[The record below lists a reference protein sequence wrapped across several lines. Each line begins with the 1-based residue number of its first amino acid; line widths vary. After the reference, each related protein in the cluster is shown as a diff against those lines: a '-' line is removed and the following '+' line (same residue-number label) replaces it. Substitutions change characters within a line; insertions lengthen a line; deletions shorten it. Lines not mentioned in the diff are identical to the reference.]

1 MDRKRKY
8 EPGVRALEPDLDDLY
23 ITACSSAPGDEKII
37 LEMAKRIGCRPRQ
50 NKKIN
55 TEEQRL
61 LNNAA
66 QLLQKK
72 VAAKL
77 LTSPTKAYLDALDQV
92 SPCKAPGRKTKCELS
107 LSQLYEEAVRN
118 ATDKDKAFLAE
129 LELLGHYPS
138 RSRSAPAAEQRL
150 AQQADRKLQGS
161 AKADPAII
169 AYLDAWKQHTAEQT
183 KKEQSETAAEEL
195 VQELRA
201 FVALHGRM
209 PKRAPS
215 RQKTKMVRED
225 EDLGEESDS
234 DDGTDDVHKLEP
246 SLAAK
251 PSLSQLYDAA
261 VKEATEGELEI
272 LAKLHELGQYP
283 DEDLGE
289 ESDSD
294 DGTDDVAG
302 SDCRSSVAKTARP
315 ESATERPLDDPAKTA
330 DPRSATEQP
339 LQYHALVLRTM
350 VVNSA
355 IIQEL
360 AQSSFF
366 TAKQLEAIIR
376 FDPWCFI
383 FVLSVPEKFQ
393 DICDQCFGAKA
404 SLVIRHQRNLSR
416 SPETLVSIGRKLDIR
431 KIIEQGPSDKM
442 ITVYDKCFRDKE
454 EGTLMLTR
462 ELLSQLGEIAKECLS
477 GD

>member
-129 LELLGHYPS
+129 LEFLGHYPS

-225 EDLGEESDS
+225 EDPGEESDS

-261 VKEATEGELEI
+261 VKKATEGELEI
-272 LAKLHELGQYP
+272 LAKLHELGKYP
-283 DEDLGE
+283 
-289 ESDSD
+289 SDSD

-302 SDCRSSVAKTARP
+302 SDC
-315 ESATERPLDDPAKTA
+315 SA
-330 DPRSATEQP
+330 
-339 LQYHALVLRTM
+339 
-350 VVNSA
+350 
-355 IIQEL
+355 
-360 AQSSFF
+360 
-366 TAKQLEAIIR
+366 
-376 FDPWCFI
+376 
-383 FVLSVPEKFQ
+383 
-393 DICDQCFGAKA
+393 
-404 SLVIRHQRNLSR
+404 
-416 SPETLVSIGRKLDIR
+416 
-431 KIIEQGPSDKM
+431 
-442 ITVYDKCFRDKE
+442 
-454 EGTLMLTR
+454 
-462 ELLSQLGEIAKECLS
+462 LSQLPS
-477 GD
+477 GPWMIRQRRQTPGQLPSSPCSIMLWFFALWSLTVRSFRN